1 MLHKKGSSFQRD
13 CHGRVSA
20 SEYRQAISAA
30 LTQEIGGAGS
40 AAKVAI
46 GWTGASERTA
56 KNWMSGSY
64 GPTAEHLIELMRNSD
79 TVLAVVLGLAGRE
92 EAMTTERLKRVRT
105 ELAAVLNNLDAICD
119 AGGNDTAS

>member
-13 CHGRVSA
+13 CHGCVSA

-30 LTQEIGGAGS
+30 LTQEIGVAGS

-64 GPTAEHLIELMRNSD
+64 GPTTEHLIE
-79 TVLAVVLGLAGRE
+79 
-92 EAMTTERLKRVRT
+92 
-105 ELAAVLNNLDAICD
+105 
-119 AGGNDTAS
+119 